1 VSTTD
6 FPFPFG
12 GIKFAVH
19 LGPDDAAFQSALA
32 FMASGCGLDHRHNIA
47 VQCDGN
53 VIHTGDLGVA
63 CLRRW
68 REGHEMAKS
77 RELSH

>member
-1 VSTTD
+1 MSD

-19 LGPDDAAFQSALA
+19 LGPDDDAFRSAVA
-32 FMASGCGLDHRHNIA
+32 FMASGCGVWPGHLHNIA

-53 VIHTGDLGVA
+53 VIHTSDLGVA

-68 REGHEMAKS
+68 REDHEIAKS
-77 RELSH
+77 REVSH